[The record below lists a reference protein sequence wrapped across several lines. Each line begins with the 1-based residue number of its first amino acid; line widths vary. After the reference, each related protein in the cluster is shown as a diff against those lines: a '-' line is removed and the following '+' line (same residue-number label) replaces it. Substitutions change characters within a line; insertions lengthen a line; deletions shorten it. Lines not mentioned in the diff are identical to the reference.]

1 MPLLDHTAEVAA
13 SAGTFAFIEV
23 MARMV
28 VLPTLMTRTSTPPS
42 TSASTKPSRGVRGTA
57 TETEAETKLA
67 ASVVSIAHDVFALV
81 LAIMMALRLTAHP
94 EDPTTSTVPTELL
107 FLSGFG
113 SVGYTLYDTGHVL
126 LNREVYRGTLVEVVS
141 STLHPF
147 VLDMLVMPLQH
158 GTSEGRLSRGHH

>member
-28 VLPTLMTRTSTPPS
+28 VLPTLMTRTSTPPC
-42 TSASTKPSRGVRGTA
+42 TSTKPRGVRP
-57 TETEAETKLA
+57 TETETKLA

-81 LAIMMALRLTAHP
+81 LAGMMALRLTAHP

-147 VLDMLVMPLQH
+147 VLDMLVNDMPLQH

>member
-42 TSASTKPSRGVRGTA
+42 TSTKPSRGVRQ
-57 TETEAETKLA
+57 TEAETKLA